1 MHRDGWRGQGQVR
14 RGGAGMAAGV
24 AAGALMLMRHP
35 VETVLSRALRR
46 IAARRPD
53 VFERLGPW
61 RAAAVVVAP
70 SDFPV
75 SFRLR
80 PDGVRGTIRVVRHD
94 DPAPSTARISGPLAT
109 LLELFD
115 GDGDADAAFFTRQIR
130 IEGDTAAVVAL
141 HNSLE
146 AAGLTLADI
155 LGVGPRLR
163 EPVNRGLSHLRRR
176 LARG

>member
-1 MHRDGWRGQGQVR
+1 
-14 RGGAGMAAGV
+14 
-24 AAGALMLMRHP
+24 MLMRHP
-35 VETVLSRALRR
+35 VEVVLSRALRR
-46 IAARRPD
+46 IARRRPE

-61 RAAAVVVAP
+61 REAEVVIEP

-75 SFRLR
+75 GFRLR
-80 PDGVRGTIRVVRHD
+80 PDGVRGTVRVIRRD
-94 DPAPSTARISGPLAT
+94 DPAPSAARIRGPLMT

-115 GDGDADAAFFTRQIR
+115 GDGDADAAFFSRRIR
-130 IEGDTAAVVAL
+130 IDGDTAAVVAL

-163 EPVNRGLSHLRRR
+163 GPVNRGLGRLRRR
-176 LARG
+176 LAGG

>member
-1 MHRDGWRGQGQVR
+1 MHRDGWRG
-14 RGGAGMAAGV
+14 RGLPHRSEAWTAAV
-24 AAGALMLMRHP
+24 LMLMRHP
-35 VETVLSRALRR
+35 VEIVLSRALRR
-46 IAARRPD
+46 VATRRPE

-61 RAAAVVVAP
+61 REAAVVISP

-75 SFRLR
+75 GFRLR
-80 PDGVRGTIRVVRHD
+80 PDGVRGTIRVIRHD
-94 DPAPSTARISGPLAT
+94 DPTPSTARIRGPLAL

-115 GDGDADAAFFTRQIR
+115 GDGDADAAFFSRQIR
-130 IEGDTAAVVAL
+130 IDGDTVAVVAL

-163 EPVNRGLSHLRRR
+163 DPVNRGLGRLRRQF
-176 LARG
+176 ARG